1 MTGRSNVVAFSTAS
15 PSRSGGRRRLRARRN
30 AGPRRTF
37 CAGTAARVSLTGT
50 IGGSAERL
58 FATTAEDL
66 LAPRAGARRG
76 DTPAGLV
83 HPAALPFA
91 HTALAFTAVAT
102 GLAIGGARARLSLAA
117 GRRARVASGATRI
130 PAPALRVG
138 RSGRGRHRLRGRRR
152 AAAKKQHRRRRD
164 GGDSGGPGGQSSSS
178 SAPPLYAAWTCVCT
192 SGGASS

>member
-15 PSRSGGRRRLRARRN
+15 PSRSGGRGRLRARRN
-30 AGPRRTF
+30 ARLRRTF

-58 FATTAEDL
+58 LAATAEDL
-66 LAPRAGARRG
+66 LTPRAGARRG
-76 DTPAGLV
+76 DAPAGLV

-91 HTALAFTAVAT
+91 HAALAFTATAT
-102 GLAIGGARARLSLAA
+102 ALAIGDARARLLLA
-117 GRRARVASGATRI
+117 GRRARVAVARI
-130 PAPALRVG
+130 PPPALRVC

-152 AAAKKQHRRRRD
+152 TAAKEEHRRRRD
-164 GGDSGGPGGQSSSS
+164 GSGGRDPGGQSSSS
-178 SAPPLYAAWTCVCT
+178 SAPPLYCAWTCVCT